1 MSSLRY
7 DTIKPFRKNKDI
19 IPQTVYGEWLRTY
32 PNTYKCPAWHGFIK
46 VDRTHTLIQWI
57 PMDSPVYPWLGSK
70 NNEFLYDE
78 NLDEETTNRIIAD
91 WEINEEEYSKE
102 DVLYKV
108 NTQGFRCDNIVK
120 SQGKDAIMFLGDS
133 FTFGIAVAN
142 DDVWCSKVCTK
153 LGKINWNVGN
163 PGGTNQDIVLLF
175 ESFIESGYIP
185 SQVVVM
191 WTSPVRKLIFN
202 GKKFNNFTQKGNVH
216 DIDDYDKI
224 WNDEVGGFIAD
235 VGIADTPNK
244 KAWAMMADKQ
254 MWFDFYMQRQSLIHL
269 CASLGIK
276 LTELHYKSDTSIFC
290 HNIDGKAPLEE
301 LHVRGRVEYPDN
313 KVIVGDGT
321 TNDSIPCHFGRDG
334 LHWGS
339 TAHDYAYKT
348 CIKVINS

>member
-7 DTIKPFRKNKDI
+7 DTIKPFRRNKDI
-19 IPQTVYGEWLRTY
+19 MPQTVYGEWLRTY
-32 PNTYKCPAWHGFIK
+32 PDLNICPAWHGLIK

-70 NNEFLYDE
+70 NNEFLYDN
-78 NLDEETTNRIIAD
+78 NLDEKITNRIIAE
-91 WEINEEEYSKE
+91 WEVNEEEYSKD

-108 NTQGFRCDNIVK
+108 NTQGFRTGDIVK

-191 WTSPVRKLIFN
+191 WSSPVRKLIFN
-202 GKKFNNFTQKGNVH
+202 GKKFNNFAEQGNVH
-216 DIDDYDKI
+216 DIDDDKL

-235 VGIADTPNK
+235 IGAADTPNK

-276 LTELHYKSDTSIFC
+276 LTEMHYKADTSIFC
-290 HNIDGKAPLEE
+290 HNIDGKTPLEE
-301 LHVRGRVEYPDN
+301 HELPNNRVQTYHE
-313 KVIVGDGT
+313 
-321 TNDSIPCHFGRDG
+321 SEIPFHYGRDS

-339 TAHDYAYKT
+339 GMHDIAYKT
-348 CIKVINS
+348 CIELINS

>member
-1 MSSLRY
+1 MSSLQY
-7 DTIKPFRKNKDI
+7 DTIKPFRKNKDT

-32 PNTYKCPAWHGFIK
+32 PDTNKCPAWHGVIK

-70 NNEFLYDE
+70 GNEFLYDK
-78 NLDEETTNRIIAD
+78 NLDEELTNRIID
-91 WEINEEEYSKE
+91 EWEINEEEYSKD

-108 NTQGFRCDNIVK
+108 NTQGFRCDTIVK

-133 FTFGIAVAN
+133 FTFGIASAN

-175 ESFIESGYIP
+175 ESFVESGYIP
-185 SQVVVM
+185 SHVVVM

-202 GKKFNNFTQKGNVH
+202 GNKFNNFTQKGNVQ
-216 DIDDYDKI
+216 DIDDDKL

-235 VGIADTPNK
+235 IGIADTPNK

-276 LTELHYKSDTSIFC
+276 LTEMHYKSDTSIFC

-301 LHVRGRVEYPDN
+301 VHVRGRIEYPDN
-313 KVIVGDGT
+313 KVIVGDGVDNQT
-321 TNDSIPCHFGRDG
+321 IPCHFGRDG
-334 LHWGS
+334 MHWGS

-348 CIKVINS
+348 CINLINS